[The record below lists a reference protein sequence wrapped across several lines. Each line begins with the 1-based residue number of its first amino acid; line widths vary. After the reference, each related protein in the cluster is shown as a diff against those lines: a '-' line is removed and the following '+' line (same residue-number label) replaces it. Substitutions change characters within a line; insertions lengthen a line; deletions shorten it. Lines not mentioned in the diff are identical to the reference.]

1 MIILDIFYIISITE
15 SFQLI
20 IPSVLN
26 ILICVHYLPYFLER
40 GESEE
45 IQATKIIIVPFQYQ
59 VYLKFNDTLF

>member
-15 SFQLI
+15 TFQLI

-26 ILICVHYLPYFLER
+26 ILISVHYLPYFLER
-40 GESEE
+40 GEAEG
-45 IQATKIIIVPFQYQ
+45 IQATKIIIVPIQYR